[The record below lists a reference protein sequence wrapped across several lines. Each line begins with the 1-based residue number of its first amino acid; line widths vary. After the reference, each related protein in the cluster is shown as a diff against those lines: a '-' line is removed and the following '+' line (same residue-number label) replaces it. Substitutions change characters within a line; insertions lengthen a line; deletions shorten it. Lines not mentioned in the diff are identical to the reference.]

1 MENIQEKFFSK
12 NNISLLN
19 NKLLGNLD
27 VRNLNEKQRIL
38 IAQTIVNNMKNMWK
52 TLDLTKIRPDNVQSV
67 LVQFNTIVSKN
78 SFEELNKL
86 FTKAENNIDP
96 ASKKFERDFNSNPN
110 KGVMLNERPKTII
123 SKSDNSYNK
132 SDNSWIGPNE
142 QYVKRSQER
151 QNLAGQPDKNLDSL
165 FRPIVDEIPDEAK
178 FNNYTVGRG
187 GDSKEKLQD
196 IQRMR
201 DTEVP
206 GQRKAYAD
214 VPDFLKPR
222 ETSVRSQDD
231 FSEKKN
237 INININTKTKTKTD
251 NCENNLN
258 FIDGTDD
265 NENLYSLDNID
276 KPLIDEED
284 YEEDHSSFAD
294 RLSRLKNDRE
304 NIKVPKQGSV
314 DFKSET
320 FSDNFDE
327 IQPTRI
333 DKLKNK
339 KSDDNNYKRQDDNY
353 KRSDDNNYKRQDD
366 NYKRSDDN
374 NYKRQEIDNYKRQE
388 MDNYKRSDDNN
399 YKRQEM
405 DNYKRSEMDNYKR
418 SDDNNYK
425 RQEIDNYKRQEI
437 DNYKRQEIDNYKK
450 QELDNYKK
458 SSPNKL
464 TTEQR
469 ELFDKMK
476 DLNKNLLG
484 QLKVCKE
491 ENSQLRTDNLEL
503 AEKLQEII
511 HKEKELDE
519 KYGNIINTKNYQLEI
534 NPESS
539 ISNYRYN
546 FNTPMNV
553 SGIKLTNCSI
563 PFKKF
568 NIESDINNIFLYTMN
583 NIEKKIILSPGY
595 YTIDEII
602 VNLNLNQKDLLF
614 ELNSVSQKVQV
625 VSESNFNIV
634 PTTLSIINLGFKSNY
649 NNNNTYF
656 ADTIYDLRIN
666 NKVYLYFKNISNEP
680 ISIIMPN
687 TNIYDSEILFE
698 NPVKL
703 NHLDIAFK
711 DENENDYNFY
721 NISHYIHLNLIIK
734 E

>member
-1 MENIQEKFFSK
+1 
-12 NNISLLN
+12 
-19 NKLLGNLD
+19 
-27 VRNLNEKQRIL
+27 
-38 IAQTIVNNMKNMWK
+38 
-52 TLDLTKIRPDNVQSV
+52 
-67 LVQFNTIVSKN
+67 
-78 SFEELNKL
+78 
-86 FTKAENNIDP
+86 
-96 ASKKFERDFNSNPN
+96 
-110 KGVMLNERPKTII
+110 
-123 SKSDNSYNK
+123 
-132 SDNSWIGPNE
+132 
-142 QYVKRSQER
+142 
-151 QNLAGQPDKNLDSL
+151 
-165 FRPIVDEIPDEAK
+165 
-178 FNNYTVGRG
+178 
-187 GDSKEKLQD
+187 
-196 IQRMR
+196 
-201 DTEVP
+201 
-206 GQRKAYAD
+206 
-214 VPDFLKPR
+214 
-222 ETSVRSQDD
+222 
-231 FSEKKN
+231 
-237 INININTKTKTKTD
+237 
-251 NCENNLN
+251 
-258 FIDGTDD
+258 
-265 NENLYSLDNID
+265 
-276 KPLIDEED
+276 
-284 YEEDHSSFAD
+284 
-294 RLSRLKNDRE
+294 
-304 NIKVPKQGSV
+304 
-314 DFKSET
+314 
-320 FSDNFDE
+320 
-327 IQPTRI
+327 
-333 DKLKNK
+333 
-339 KSDDNNYKRQDDNY
+339 
-353 KRSDDNNYKRQDD
+353 
-366 NYKRSDDN
+366 
-374 NYKRQEIDNYKRQE
+374 

-418 SDDNNYK
+418 SDDN
-425 RQEIDNYKRQEI
+425 NYKRQEI

>member
-339 KSDDNNYKRQDDNY
+339 K
-353 KRSDDNNYKRQDD
+353 SDDNNYKRQDD

>member
-1 MENIQEKFFSK
+1 
-12 NNISLLN
+12 L
-19 NKLLGNLD
+19 
-27 VRNLNEKQRIL
+27 
-38 IAQTIVNNMKNMWK
+38 
-52 TLDLTKIRPDNVQSV
+52 
-67 LVQFNTIVSKN
+67 
-78 SFEELNKL
+78 
-86 FTKAENNIDP
+86 
-96 ASKKFERDFNSNPN
+96 
-110 KGVMLNERPKTII
+110 
-123 SKSDNSYNK
+123 
-132 SDNSWIGPNE
+132 
-142 QYVKRSQER
+142 
-151 QNLAGQPDKNLDSL
+151 
-165 FRPIVDEIPDEAK
+165 
-178 FNNYTVGRG
+178 
-187 GDSKEKLQD
+187 
-196 IQRMR
+196 
-201 DTEVP
+201 
-206 GQRKAYAD
+206 
-214 VPDFLKPR
+214 
-222 ETSVRSQDD
+222 
-231 FSEKKN
+231 
-237 INININTKTKTKTD
+237 
-251 NCENNLN
+251 
-258 FIDGTDD
+258 
-265 NENLYSLDNID
+265 
-276 KPLIDEED
+276 
-284 YEEDHSSFAD
+284 
-294 RLSRLKNDRE
+294 
-304 NIKVPKQGSV
+304 
-314 DFKSET
+314 
-320 FSDNFDE
+320 
-327 IQPTRI
+327 
-333 DKLKNK
+333 
-339 KSDDNNYKRQDDNY
+339 
-353 KRSDDNNYKRQDD
+353 
-366 NYKRSDDN
+366 
-374 NYKRQEIDNYKRQE
+374 
-388 MDNYKRSDDNN
+388 
-399 YKRQEM
+399 
-405 DNYKRSEMDNYKR
+405 
-418 SDDNNYK
+418 
-425 RQEIDNYKRQEI
+425 
-437 DNYKRQEIDNYKK
+437 
-450 QELDNYKK
+450 
-458 SSPNKL
+458 
-464 TTEQR
+464 
-469 ELFDKMK
+469 K
-476 DLNKNLLG
+476 DLNKNLLA
-484 QLKVCKE
+484 QLKACKE
-491 ENSQLRTDNLEL
+491 ENNQLRTDNLEL

-614 ELNSVSQKVQV
+614 ELNLVSQKVQI